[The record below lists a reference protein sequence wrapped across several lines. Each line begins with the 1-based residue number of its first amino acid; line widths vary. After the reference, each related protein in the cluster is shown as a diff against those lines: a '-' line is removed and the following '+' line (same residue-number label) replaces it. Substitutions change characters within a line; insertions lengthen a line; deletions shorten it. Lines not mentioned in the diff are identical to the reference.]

1 MKPKKYVIISIV
13 FIFIFTLN
21 SFEFSAPLLI
31 PAQQQDSILELLQ
44 SIAVI
49 EQKVMVPMR
58 DGVKLATD
66 IYRPKTDEPVPV
78 ILSKTPYNFNPWRDG
93 KLNTRNYQTAL
104 RNVRRG
110 YAYVVQNE
118 RGRYYSEGKWD
129 ILGPPTTD
137 GYDAIQW
144 LAEQPWSNG
153 KVGLIGCS
161 STAEWQMAVAALDPP
176 GLAAVVPM
184 GFGAG
189 IGRVGEFYEQG
200 NWYRGGAHQMLMT
213 AWLYDHGFIQTSE
226 NRPTFPADMTQE
238 ERVQVSKYF
247 DLAAEVPEV
256 DWSEAFW
263 HLPLMD
269 IIKNLGGPESV
280 YEEMIQ
286 RKPNDPAWYEG
297 GLYHDD
303 MPFGAPSLWFIS
315 WYDISISPNLALVNH
330 VSSHAKDPEVA
341 GNQFTVI
348 APVCHC
354 AFSRGGKEIIVGERS
369 MGKARFNTEGLVNKW
384 FDYWLKGED
393 NGVLEET
400 PKFQYYTMGLNKWQ
414 SSETWPPENTEMVTL
429 YLKSKGEANSVFGDG
444 ELTPNLP
451 SPEDHPDRFT
461 YDPHFPVSV
470 HGGGFCCMGSEYQ
483 PGSFDQRQ
491 IEARHDILVYSTEPL
506 KEGVEISGPVEITL
520 YVSSDVKDT
529 DFTVK
534 LVDVYPDGRAYNLCD
549 TIQRVRYREG
559 YDKEVFMEKG
569 RVYKVPVSS
578 MNTSNYFPPGHRI
591 RIEVSSS
598 NFPRYARNLN
608 TGGNNF
614 DETEA
619 VVAHNKVHHSDV
631 YPSQIRVFMVNGSNG
646 NIH

>member
-1 MKPKKYVIISIV
+1 MAFVFIIIISG
-13 FIFIFTLN
+13 
-21 SFEFSAPLLI
+21 FESLI
-31 PAQQQDSILELLQ
+31 PWLKSAQSQESLLESLRE
-44 SIAVI
+44 IAVI

-58 DGVKLATD
+58 DGVRLATD

-78 ILSKTPYNFNPWRDG
+78 ILSKTPYNFNLWRDG
-93 KLNTRNYQTAL
+93 ELSARNAVTAF
-104 RNVRRG
+104 RYVKRG

-153 KVGLIGCS
+153 KVVLIGCS
-161 STAEWQMAVAALDPP
+161 STAEWQMAVVALDPP

-189 IGRVGEFYEQG
+189 IGRVGEYYEQG
-200 NWYRGGAHQMLMT
+200 NWYRGGVHQMLMT
-213 AWLYDHGFIQTSE
+213 AWLYDNGFIQTAE
-226 NRPTFPADMTQE
+226 NRPTFPSDMTQE
-238 ERVQVSKYF
+238 ELVKVSKYF

-256 DWSEAFW
+256 DWSKALW

-269 IIKNLGGPESV
+269 IIKNLGGPQSV
-280 YEEMIQ
+280 YEDMIT
-286 RKPNDPAWYEG
+286 RKPNDQAWYKG
-297 GLYHDD
+297 GLYHDTMSED
-303 MPFGAPSLWFIS
+303 FGAPGLWFIS

-341 GNQFTVI
+341 ENQFVVI
-348 APVCHC
+348 GPGRHC
-354 AFSRGGKEIIVGERS
+354 AFYFTSKDIIVGERK
-369 MGKARFNTEGLVNKW
+369 MENARFNTQGLIRNW
-384 FDYWLKGED
+384 FDFWLKGED
-393 NGVLEET
+393 NGILDKT
-400 PKFQYYTMGLNKWQ
+400 PKFQYYTIGLNKWQ
-414 SSETWPPENTEMVTL
+414 SSETWPPQNTEMKIF
-429 YLKSKGEANSVFGDG
+429 YLDSQGRANSVFGDG
-444 ELTPNLP
+444 KLSFNPTGQ
-451 SPEDHPDRFT
+451 EDHPDMFT
-461 YDPHFPVSV
+461 YDPYLPVPL
-470 HGGGFCCMGSEYQ
+470 HGGGFCCMGEGYKA
-483 PGSFDQRQ
+483 GSFDQRP
-491 IEARHDILVYSTEPL
+491 IETRHDVLVYSTEPL
-506 KEGVEISGPVEITL
+506 KQGVEITGSVEITL

-569 RVYKVPVSS
+569 KVYKVPVST
-578 MNTSNYFPPGHRI
+578 MNTSSYFAPGHRI

-608 TGGNNF
+608 TGGNNY
-614 DETEA
+614 DEKQG
-619 VVAHNKVHHSDV
+619 VVAHNKVHHCNA
-631 YPSQIRVFMVNGSNG
+631 YPSQVRVSVVCKSKKST
-646 NIH
+646 I

>member
-1 MKPKKYVIISIV
+1 MAFVFIIIISG
-13 FIFIFTLN
+13 
-21 SFEFSAPLLI
+21 FESLI
-31 PAQQQDSILELLQ
+31 PWLKSAQSQESLLESLRE
-44 SIAVI
+44 IAVI

-58 DGVKLATD
+58 DGVRLATD

-78 ILSKTPYNFNPWRDG
+78 ILSKTPYNFNLWRDG
-93 KLNTRNYQTAL
+93 ELSARNAVTAF
-104 RNVRRG
+104 RYVKRG

-153 KVGLIGCS
+153 KVVLIGCS
-161 STAEWQMAVAALDPP
+161 STAEWQMAVVALDPP

-189 IGRVGEFYEQG
+189 IGRVGEYYEQG
-200 NWYRGGAHQMLMT
+200 NWYRGGVHQMLMT
-213 AWLYDHGFIQTSE
+213 AWLYDNGFIQTAE
-226 NRPTFPADMTQE
+226 NRPTFPSDMTQE
-238 ERVQVSKYF
+238 ELVKVSKYF

-256 DWSEAFW
+256 DWSKALW

-269 IIKNLGGPESV
+269 IIKNLGGPQSV
-280 YEEMIQ
+280 YEDMIT
-286 RKPNDPAWYEG
+286 RKPNDQAWYKG
-297 GLYHDD
+297 GLYHDTMSED
-303 MPFGAPSLWFIS
+303 FGAPGLWFIS

-341 GNQFTVI
+341 ENQFVVI
-348 APVCHC
+348 GPGRHC
-354 AFSRGGKEIIVGERS
+354 AFYFTSKDIIVGERK
-369 MGKARFNTEGLVNKW
+369 MENARFNTQGLIRNW
-384 FDYWLKGED
+384 FDFWLKGED
-393 NGVLEET
+393 NGILDKT
-400 PKFQYYTMGLNKWQ
+400 PKFQYYTIGLNKWQ
-414 SSETWPPENTEMVTL
+414 SSETWPPQNTEMKIF
-429 YLKSKGEANSVFGDG
+429 YLDSQGRANSVFGDG
-444 ELTPNLP
+444 KLSFNPTGQ
-451 SPEDHPDRFT
+451 EDHPDMFT
-461 YDPHFPVSV
+461 YDPYLPVPL
-470 HGGGFCCMGSEYQ
+470 HGGGFCCMGEGYKA
-483 PGSFDQRQ
+483 GSFDQRP
-491 IEARHDILVYSTEPL
+491 IETRHDVLVYSTEPL
-506 KEGVEISGPVEITL
+506 KQGVEITGSVESTL

-569 RVYKVPVSS
+569 KVYKVPVST
-578 MNTSNYFPPGHRI
+578 MNTSSYFAPGHRI

-608 TGGNNF
+608 TGGNNY
-614 DETEA
+614 DEKQG
-619 VVAHNKVHHSDV
+619 VVAHNKVHHCNA
-631 YPSQIRVFMVNGSNG
+631 YPSQVRVSVVCKSKKST
-646 NIH
+646 I